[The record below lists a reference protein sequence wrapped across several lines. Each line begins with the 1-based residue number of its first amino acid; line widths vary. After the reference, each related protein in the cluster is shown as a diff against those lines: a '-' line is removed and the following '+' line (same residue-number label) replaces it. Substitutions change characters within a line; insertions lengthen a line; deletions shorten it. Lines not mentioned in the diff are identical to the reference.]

1 MDNLQDI
8 YFEEDGELNLVGM
21 ALYVDAMRLQRVD
34 DLPAVFHDSILEHP
48 DTYSEILR
56 MYMTLQGEELGLE
69 SPHPFFDKKEL
80 SIPNSAEEL
89 DDFLQNIILKALKEE
104 EILNSALE
112 RKVSLRLKSDATFKV
127 LKPSSNA
134 LCISQI
140 LFEWEGKFTKKL
152 RLFLQDSKGEFIGN
166 FQIAPNEHTYTI
178 DCSGY
183 ESGAYYWSMTA
194 DRNTVMGKIYVS
206 SGEDALKVMRANN

>member
-8 YFEEDGELNLVGM
+8 YFEEDGELNLIGM

-56 MYMTLQGEELGLE
+56 MYMTLEGEELE

-80 SIPNSAEEL
+80 AIPKSADEL
-89 DDFLQNIILKALKEE
+89 DDFLQNIILEALKEDA
-104 EILNSALE
+104 ILNPVLE
-112 RKVSLRLKSDATFKV
+112 RKIMTRVKSNSAFK
-127 LKPSSNA
+127 LQKPTSDA

-140 LFEWEGKFTKKL
+140 QFEWEGQFKKKI
-152 RLFLQDSKGEFIGN
+152 RLFLQNSKGKFIGD
-166 FQIAPNEHTYTI
+166 FQVAPNENTYTV
-178 DCSGY
+178 DCSTY
-183 ESGAYYWSMTA
+183 QSGVYYWSMTVN
-194 DRNTVMGKIYVS
+194 RNTMMGKIYVF
-206 SGEDALKVMRANN
+206 SGEDTLKIMRANQS